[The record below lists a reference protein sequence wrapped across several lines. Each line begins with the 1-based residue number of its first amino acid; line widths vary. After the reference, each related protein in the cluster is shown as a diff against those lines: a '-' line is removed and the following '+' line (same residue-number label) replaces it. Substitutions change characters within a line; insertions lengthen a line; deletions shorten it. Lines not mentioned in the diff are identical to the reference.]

1 MAVFGRHDD
10 LLRQIPDNV
19 KERTAKAGVTD
30 IDWYA
35 GRLTSSDSKGFS
47 ETPPDRHVELREKA
61 QVRRKAE
68 RDQKVTAVVTRITA
82 LAAKLRPPWRRAPV
96 RPTP

>member
-10 LLRQIPDNV
+10 LLRQIPDDV

-35 GRLTSSDSKGFS
+35 GRLTSSDSRGFS
-47 ETPPDRHVELREKA
+47 EVPPDRHAELREKA
-61 QVRRKAE
+61 RVRRRAE
-68 RDQKVTAVVTRITA
+68 RDQRVSDVITKISG
-82 LAAKLRPPWRRAPV
+82 LASRLRPRLRRAPA